1 MSSTLQP
8 EIIENIYARFD
19 APITK
24 FDCGSKCSPYNER
37 GVPFCCDTL
46 HAVPNAYQAEWQYLQ
61 DNTDLWHLWLDD
73 DQEETARLLTETPD
87 GMLLIECLGHQ
98 QCQRSY
104 RSLTCRAFPFFPY
117 IDSSNRFLGLSYYWE
132 YEERCWVISHLDV
145 VTPDYRDQFMGAYDH
160 IFTIEPEELQNFG
173 YHSQVMRQKFIEFQ
187 RLIPL
192 IHHDG
197 NAYLVNPEDE
207 GLHPVDVGSLP
218 KFGPYEIAA
227 LMPFPDER

>member
-8 EIIENIYARFD
+8 EIIENIYAQFD
-19 APITK
+19 APITT

-46 HAVPNAYQAEWQYLQ
+46 HAVPTAYQEEWQYLQ
-61 DNTDLWHLWLDD
+61 EHTDLWHLWLDD
-73 DQEETARLLTETPD
+73 DQEETARLRAETPD
-87 GMLLIECLGHQ
+87 AMLLIECLGQKH
-98 QCQRSY
+98 CQRNY

-117 IDSSNRFLGLSYYWE
+117 IDSSKRFLGLSYYWE
-132 YEERCWVISHLDV
+132 YEERCWVISQLDV
-145 VTPDYRDQFMGAYDH
+145 VTPAYRDQFVGAYDH
-160 IFTIEPEELQNFG
+160 IFTIEPEELENFG

-192 IHHDG
+192 IHRDG
-197 NAYLVNPEDE
+197 NTYQINPEDE
-207 GLHPVDVGSLP
+207 DLNPVDVGVLP